1 MKEKKQM
8 SRVKQTLICLAI
20 TLVVGLVY
28 FYFELPALNLHSPA
42 FYTFV
47 FILCAVYCVCAV
59 FTSRIGLTSEER
71 QLLQVTGFR
80 EFFAMMKRHCMIPF
94 FLCLALI
101 VLYLGGSLF
110 SSVIL
115 RSGSY
120 TKLLTVDRVFCCRCR
135 GNFFRPDP
143 HAGQRLRLQAWRPKT
158 GGAFRYGQ
166 PV

>member
-101 VLYLGGSLF
+101 VLYLG
-110 SSVIL
+110 
-115 RSGSY
+115 
-120 TKLLTVDRVFCCRCR
+120 
-135 GNFFRPDP
+135 
-143 HAGQRLRLQAWRPKT
+143 
-158 GGAFRYGQ
+158 
-166 PV
+166 